1 MPPESR
7 HPNFRC
13 QRAQVKRVLY
23 CRNVP
28 ERELKP
34 RTFRGTESQ
43 FFVIALVAPLMLLD
57 LACFASKLVQR
68 YDVIAREGISPWIG
82 GPGIALYAMLGDVSF
97 ACFCCLLLCIR
108 QQGGTL
114 WLGVAGF
121 LQICAFHVGL
131 VNTASYAYFLQTLD
145 GLDAPLLKHMLLQPS
160 DLGLVM
166 AGEVT
171 LWQWCFLALVFVV
184 AIIAPWMAR
193 SWARS
198 RPIPPYPGR
207 ERRSL
212 RKAWLLFAS
221 CLPVSSLGIL
231 RPLVPVKD
239 VALARAPVLQ
249 LVVTTLAPYE
259 VDPSVDQAVSEARVF
274 EPGVLTI
281 ERESNGPPRNLV
293 VLVLES
299 TRARSTTPYT
309 PALRTTP
316 FLDSIAKQSLMVE
329 KAYAVMPSTAKA
341 LTAIFCSI
349 IPAPNLV
356 PTVLNEDLLGRCL
369 PQLLREQGYQTMY
382 MQSANPRFE
391 GRLSAIPAMGFDT
404 FVKDDDMPHEGFQQA
419 NFLGYEDDTMLEPTE
434 NWLRAHKTKP
444 FLVSYLTVNPHH
456 DYNELT
462 RHGVQH
468 FATNGDET
476 LDHYLNNIYAQ
487 DAFMRSLFELYKK
500 AGVFQNTLF
509 VIVGD
514 HGEGFGEHGRRA
526 HNSVPY
532 EEGLRVP
539 LLFYD
544 PSGKLVKPG
553 KLAGPVS
560 QLDIMPTLLKLL
572 DFKVT
577 HGRMHG
583 LTIWDSPP
591 ERVLM
596 SSCLGGCATRTT
608 DTEAFIHHYGRR
620 PDELYDLRTDPGE
633 LNDLAS
639 QYPQLVERRKEELLQ
654 FEKRIGSFFFM
665 HQLQAEH
672 ALRLS
677 KK

>member
-1 MPPESR
+1 
-7 HPNFRC
+7 
-13 QRAQVKRVLY
+13 
-23 CRNVP
+23 
-28 ERELKP
+28 
-34 RTFRGTESQ
+34 
-43 FFVIALVAPLMLLD
+43 
-57 LACFASKLVQR
+57 
-68 YDVIAREGISPWIG
+68 
-82 GPGIALYAMLGDVSF
+82 
-97 ACFCCLLLCIR
+97 
-108 QQGGTL
+108 
-114 WLGVAGF
+114 
-121 LQICAFHVGL
+121 
-131 VNTASYAYFLQTLD
+131 
-145 GLDAPLLKHMLLQPS
+145 
-160 DLGLVM
+160 
-166 AGEVT
+166 
-171 LWQWCFLALVFVV
+171 
-184 AIIAPWMAR
+184 
-193 SWARS
+193 
-198 RPIPPYPGR
+198 
-207 ERRSL
+207 
-212 RKAWLLFAS
+212 
-221 CLPVSSLGIL
+221 
-231 RPLVPVKD
+231 
-239 VALARAPVLQ
+239 
-249 LVVTTLAPYE
+249 
-259 VDPSVDQAVSEARVF
+259 VF

-281 ERESNGPPRNLV
+281 ERESTGTPRNVV

-309 PALRTTP
+309 PALHTTP
-316 FLDSIAKQSLMVE
+316 FLDAIAKQSLLVE

-349 IPAPNLV
+349 IPAPTLV
-356 PTVLNEDLLGRCL
+356 PASLNEDLLGRCL
-369 PQLLREQGYQTMY
+369 PQLLREQGYQTVY

-444 FLVSYLTVNPHH
+444 FLVGYLTVDAHH

-476 LDHYLNNIYAQ
+476 LDHYLNNLYAQ
-487 DAFMRSLFELYKK
+487 DVFMRSLFELYKK

-526 HNSVPY
+526 HNSLPY

-577 HGRMHG
+577 RGRMHG
-583 LTIWDSPP
+583 LTIWESPA

-596 SSCLGGCATRTT
+596 SSCLGGCATRTS

-620 PDELYDLRTDPGE
+620 PDELYDLRTDPDE
-633 LNDLAS
+633 LKDLAG
-639 QYPQLVERRKEELLQ
+639 QYPQLVERRREELLQ

-672 ALRLS
+672 AARVA
-677 KK
+677 KNR